1 MILKVV
7 VLSIYVSH
15 SPPPPS
21 PPSPPPPPPP
31 PLPPPPL
38 EPRRQFELIFKMIDV
53 DSSGTID
60 VDEFE
65 RVS

>member
-7 VLSIYVSH
+7 VLSIFVSH

-21 PPSPPPPPPP
+21 PPPSPSPPP
-31 PLPPPPL
+31 

>member
-15 SPPPPS
+15 SPPPP
-21 PPSPPPPPPP
+21 PPSHPPSPP

>member
-15 SPPPPS
+15 SPPPPPPS
-21 PPSPPPPPPP
+21 HPPSPPPLP
-31 PLPPPPL
+31 PLPPL

>member
-7 VLSIYVSH
+7 VLSIFVCH
-15 SPPPPS
+15 SPPPP
-21 PPSPPPPPPP
+21 PPSPPPPPLP
-31 PLPPPPL
+31 PLPPL

>member
-15 SPPPPS
+15 SPPPP
-21 PPSPPPPPPP
+21 PPSPPPLPP
-31 PLPPPPL
+31 PLPPL

>member
-1 MILKVV
+1 MSDFK
-7 VLSIYVSH
+7 SSCTFNFCVSL
-15 SPPPPS
+15 SPPSPTPPS
-21 PPSPPPPPPP
+21 PPSPP
-31 PLPPPPL
+31 